1 MKRLLALI
9 LIAAIWFNFVLPA
22 SADFASIT
30 RAQFPKNRA
39 DDVIAQFQNEVVPT
53 FNQLKQQGNVKQAFF
68 VIDRDGGEA
77 IGIAI
82 YDNEA
87 KLKAVEGKR
96 SREAPNDVK
105 DPNRAP
111 TAFAKKRAKDVR
123 DSGANMEKSEW
134 YEVIGE
140 VR

>member
-22 SADFASIT
+22 SADVASIT

-39 DDVIAQFQNEVVPT
+39 DDVIAQFRNEVVPT
-53 FNQLKQQGNVKQAFF
+53 FNQLKQQGDVKQAFF

-96 SREAPNDVK
+96 SSEAPNDVK